1 MFISFYR
8 CCNSS
13 SALHRSETCIAFPHS
28 TFHLVSLTGQIL
40 YQIRLFLGS
49 LALIFGRD
57 GHSSP
62 SLFSVGIRGNDS
74 RLPAV
79 CQERNRKVTLRS
91 WRSRLEMRGRNRS
104 RSL

>member
-28 TFHLVSLTGQIL
+28 TFHLASLIGQTL
-40 YQIRLFLGS
+40 YRTRLFLGS
-49 LALIFGRD
+49 LALIFGID

-62 SLFSVGIRGNDS
+62 YLFSVGIRGNDS
-74 RLPAV
+74 RLPAMY
-79 CQERNRKVTLRS
+79 QEWNRTVTQRSLRS
-91 WRSRLEMRGRNRS
+91 R
-104 RSL
+104 